1 MNTGWFRNGLV
12 GLVTVLTILAGR
24 EGTAAGPSGSRWAI
38 VVSTAPQ
45 IPQDVWFSGQGSN
58 STGWN
63 SGGVICLGN
72 LAQGIPDGLHATL
85 KVEIAQ
91 AGVLGPDGVPVP
103 PGDYVAPG
111 SELPPRPFTVTAGGT
126 FFVILNTVVV
136 ESNIPFIP
144 AGRVGQTMF
153 TFDYDGEL
161 GRVDREFVG
170 WNRQGNTFVPFLNEG
185 LMMTNLRRL
194 P

>member
-1 MNTGWFRNGLV
+1 MSAKWIRN
-12 GLVTVLTILAGR
+12 GLVTVLAILAGQ
-24 EGTAAGPSGSRWAI
+24 EGAAAGPSGSRWAI

-58 STGWN
+58 ATGWN

-91 AGVLGPDGVPVP
+91 AGVVGIDGLPVL
-103 PGDYVAPG
+103 PGNYVAPG
-111 SELPPRPFTVTAGGT
+111 SELPDRPFTVTLGGT
-126 FFVILNTVVV
+126 FFVILNTFVV
-136 ESNIPFIP
+136 ESNIPFLP
-144 AGRVGQTMF
+144 AGQRGQTMF
-153 TFDYDGEL
+153 TFDFDGEL

-170 WNRQGNTFVPFLNEG
+170 WMPSGTTFKPFLNEG